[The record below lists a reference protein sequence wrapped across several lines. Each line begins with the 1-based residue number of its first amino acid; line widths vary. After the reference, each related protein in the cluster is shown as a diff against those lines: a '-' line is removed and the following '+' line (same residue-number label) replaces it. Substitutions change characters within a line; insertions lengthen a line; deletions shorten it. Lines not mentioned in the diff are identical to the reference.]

1 MSDPSQQR
9 APRLS
14 PAVAGVRLAV
24 RPVIE
29 SHVSEARSGPVMVAF
44 SGGADSL
51 ALLRATCFE
60 AHRRDVSVAAVIV
73 DHGLQ
78 SGSAEV
84 AAAASVWAHE
94 AGCDVVR
101 VVPVVVGSAG
111 GVEAAA
117 RLARYSALADV
128 ASELGCDTVLV
139 GHTADDQAETV
150 LLGLT
155 RGSGPTSLRGMPDRD
170 GLFVRPLLQVTR
182 QMTRAACEAEGVEW
196 WEDPHNSDPSFLRV
210 RIRSTVL
217 PMLEAELGP
226 GISAALVR
234 TAHLLRDDDDAL
246 NELAR
251 AEFDAH
257 HTVIPAGVSV
267 PVSAL
272 VRQFPAIRS
281 RVLRLAANAAGL
293 GALSSTHTATI
304 DALVSDWHGQKALN
318 VPGGN
323 VERHEGL
330 LVFTAT

>member
-1 MSDPSQQR
+1 M
-9 APRLS
+9 PRLS
-14 PAVAGVRLAV
+14 PAVARVRVAV
-24 RPVIE
+24 RPVVE
-29 SHVSEARSGPVMVAF
+29 SCVRERRGTPMVVAF

-60 AHRRDVSVAAVIV
+60 ARRHGIPVAAVIV

-78 SGSAEV
+78 AGSAEV
-84 AAAASVWAHE
+84 AAAAAGWAE
-94 AGCDVVR
+94 QAGCDIVR
-101 VVPVVVGSAG
+101 VVPVTVGTTG
-111 GVEAAA
+111 GMEAAA
-117 RLARYSALADV
+117 RDARYSALADV
-128 ASELGCDTVLV
+128 AADLGADTVLV

-170 GLFVRPLLQVTR
+170 GVFVRPLLTVTR
-182 QMTRAACEAEGVEW
+182 ETTRAACEAEGLQW
-196 WEDPHNSDPSFLRV
+196 WDDPHNVDHSFVRV
-210 RIRSTVL
+210 RIREKVL
-217 PMLEAELGP
+217 PQLEKDLGP

-246 NELAR
+246 NQLAQ

-257 HTVIPAGVSV
+257 RLIDLTAVEF

-272 VRQFPAIRS
+272 IRQFSAIRS
-281 RVLRLAANAAGL
+281 RVIRLAAHAAGI
-293 GALSSTHTATI
+293 GALSSTHTAAI
-304 DALVSDWHGQKALN
+304 DALVTDWHGQKAIN

-323 VERHEGL
+323 VERHEGR